1 MRAGGHYKKFFGVE
15 KYESIKVNEQNSHV
29 LSEMS
34 HEKSVFLA
42 NLVNISGLFLSLV
55 PYFCPL
61 FDKLL
66 AMCVLAKTVLLFAFV
81 IISCAAF
88 IATGSFFSI
97 AFAFESSSLSCFSF
111 TSNFCS
117 FLLCF

>member
-1 MRAGGHYKKFFGVE
+1 MRGGGIIKKFFGVE
-15 KYESIKVNEQNSHV
+15 KYESIKVNEKNSNV

-34 HEKSVFLA
+34 HEKSFFLA

-81 IISCAAF
+81 FISCAAF

-97 AFAFESSSLSCFSF
+97 AFAF
-111 TSNFCS
+111 
-117 FLLCF
+117 